1 MSLRSPRALPQRR
14 GWSALRG
21 ATGTA
26 GTGIFVAR
34 RVVWRLTVLYVA
46 ALALIALIVLGYAR
60 THSDMFEP
68 HLAADLTAVDLVKQQ
83 EESSQRLARDALAT
97 SGAIPTFDAPE
108 RAALIEDM
116 SSTLAR
122 LEANQAI
129 LRGTSGA
136 PGLRGLRTGDLD
148 AKYAT
153 VEPLYQTLVN
163 TTATFRTVLAS
174 AGGSDASAVAANLA
188 LFAHAL
194 ETQGQAFEAD
204 MEEIGNRY
212 SEDGHDILAQEEVL
226 DKALAGLTLFA
237 LLLVGALVFFPATR
251 QVGRSIDELAKA
263 EEQQRELA
271 ALKDQFIIYA
281 NHELRTPIMALYS
294 SLELLEAVNQR
305 GDDPERRTRL
315 LRRALTSGNALIRLL
330 QSVLD
335 TGVVEAQTP
344 RVELVAVPLAP
355 VIHAVL
361 ETFDPREVSEL
372 GMDGGTDPSRTVRL
386 DVPAD
391 LVVLADEG
399 RLRQVLI
406 NLLSNA
412 LKYSAAGTPIVINA
426 VAFADQQ
433 RRRTGRGSWL
443 VRQRRGGAQSPGML
457 VAMARVSVRDQGL
470 GVSPRDVSKL
480 FNRFVRLERDIAGN
494 VRGAGVGL
502 YLCRMLVEAM
512 GGRIWV
518 ESNGVPGE
526 GSVFSFTLPL
536 AVPTEQSV
544 RTAELAGAL
553 TQREHSA

>member
-544 RTAELAGAL
+544 RTAEFAGAL

>member
-1 MSLRSPRALPQRR
+1 MSLRSPRALPRR
-14 GWSALRG
+14 DRPTRHG
-21 ATGTA
+21 ATGPA
-26 GTGIFVAR
+26 DTGIFVAR
-34 RVVWRLTVLYVA
+34 RVVWRLTFLYVA

-60 THSDMFEP
+60 THSETFEP
-68 HLAADLTAVDLVKQQ
+68 RLAADLSAVDLVRQQ
-83 EESSQRLARDALAT
+83 EESSQRLAQDALAS
-97 SGAIPTFDAPE
+97 SGAVPTFGAPE
-108 RAALIEDM
+108 RAALIADM
-116 SSTLAR
+116 NSTLAR
-122 LEANQAI
+122 LKTNQAI
-129 LRGTSGA
+129 LRGTSEV

-148 AKYAT
+148 ARYVA
-153 VEPLYQTLVN
+153 VEPLYQAIVN
-163 TTATFRTVLAS
+163 TTGDFRAVLAS
-174 AGGSDASAVAANLA
+174 AGGGDLSTSAGDLA

-194 ETQGQAFEAD
+194 ETEGQAFEAD

-212 SEDGHDILAQEEVL
+212 TEDEHGILEQEDAL

-237 LLLVGALVFFPATR
+237 LLLVGTVVFFPATR
-251 QVGRSIDELAKA
+251 QIGRSIDELAKA

-315 LRRALTSGNALIRLL
+315 LRRALASGDALIRLL

-344 RVELVAVPLAP
+344 RVELAAVALAP
-355 VIHAVL
+355 VIQAVL
-361 ETFDPREVSEL
+361 ETFDPREVGQL
-372 GMDGGTDPSRTVRL
+372 GVDGDTDRSRTVRL

-433 RRRTGRGSWL
+433 RRRASRGSWL
-443 VRQRRGGAQSPGML
+443 LRQRRGGARTPGML

-470 GVSPRDVSKL
+470 GVSPRDVNKL
-480 FNRFVRLERDIAGN
+480 FNRFVRLERDIAGS

-526 GSVFSFTLPL
+526 GSTFSFTLPL
-536 AVPTEQSV
+536 AVPTEQRV
-544 RTAELAGAL
+544 RTAELVGGAPAHRQL
-553 TQREHSA
+553 GA